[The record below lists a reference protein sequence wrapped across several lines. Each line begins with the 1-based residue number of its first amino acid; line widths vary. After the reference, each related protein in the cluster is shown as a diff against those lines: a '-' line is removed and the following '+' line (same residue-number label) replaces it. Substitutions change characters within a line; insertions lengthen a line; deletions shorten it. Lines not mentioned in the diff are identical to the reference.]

1 MSEEKNKNRSGNK
14 IIDIQRSNK
23 IRPITFT
30 PEELEDPEVDEMI
43 RESIRQEA
51 DRLEEELNND
61 PELMGVGASDDM
73 FLSIVSRLK
82 EQGVWEEEEPENEE
96 PENESE
102 NESEPELEN
111 KPENEGES
119 EEIGAKQ
126 EDIYR
131 MLPEE
136 DLQALMLGR
145 EVTRQ
150 KEEKKRKRQRQ
161 RRTVRRIASVAAV
174 FVVVCMVGMTS
185 EANRRLVL
193 KAWDAVMSVAGFKM
207 DTDYVEDENIV
218 QGRNAEEE
226 LAWKDAE
233 EILGISTLAFIY
245 LPNDM
250 EFEQYEVIE
259 AMKVA
264 TFIYSYQENIIE
276 IKTIKDNDKSSMYY
290 VKDENAVLVD
300 CIVLDK
306 GVDAEIWR
314 VNHETSKEIHLVEF
328 EHNNCRY
335 MISGMISLEEIK
347 KIMKNTIF
355 L

>member
-111 KPENEGES
+111 ESENEAES

-145 EVTRQ
+145 KVTRQ

-161 RRTVRRIASVAAV
+161 RRTMRRIASVAAV

-193 KAWDAVMSVAGFKM
+193 KAWDAVMTVAGFKVV
-207 DTDYVEDENIV
+207 TNYSESENIV
-218 QGRNAEEE
+218 RENDEEE
-226 LAWKDAE
+226 RIAWMDVAE
-233 EILGISTLAFIY
+233 SLEVSPLSFVY
-245 LPNDM
+245 LPKGM
-250 EFEQYEVIE
+250 EFEQYEV
-259 AMKVA
+259 MKEMKLA
-264 TFIYSYQENIIE
+264 TFIYSYQNNIVNVKIIE
-276 IKTIKDNDKSSMYY
+276 NSDASSMYY
-290 VKDENAVLVD
+290 VKDENAVLID
-300 CIVLDK
+300 SARIDK
-306 GVDAEIWR
+306 STEAEIWR
-314 VNHETSKEIHLVEF
+314 INPESDMEMYLVEF

-335 MISGMISLEEIK
+335 MISGSISLDEIK
-347 KIMKNTIF
+347 KIIKNTIF